1 VSQWTSPGRIV
12 TGLVSAAAIV
22 AALVSM
28 SGAQRAQSLGLTR
41 HGALITA
48 QDAGAA
54 DAVAAVAVAPGTA
67 GQVLTVSDAGL
78 PHWAAA
84 ASGGPTV
91 TTYYADN
98 GTAANGAGVDATA
111 SVSGTGSASTVTFGV
126 GATQRLI
133 NSSGVASGSWV
144 SPAIPL
150 TAKRVTLYVRST
162 AASGLTT
169 NGFRYLQ
176 MSIRRASESP
186 PASMLFGAVVN
197 DSTLGTYL
205 QGNCRS
211 NSNVAT
217 INLGTRAGT
226 SPLTGTDRWLRV
238 IWTFD
243 ASLPRMWFST
253 GETTG
258 SSRPT
263 AWNPLG
269 LDWQAQLQD
278 GTATLATLGTFGTAS
293 AQIIL
298 GLESYTNGGAS
309 SLTVSIA
316 IEVET

>member
-1 VSQWTSPGRIV
+1 MSQWTSPGRIV
-12 TGLVSAAAIV
+12 TGLVSAAALVV
-22 AALVSM
+22 ALASM
-28 SGAQRAQSLGLTR
+28 TGTQRAQSLGLTQ

-84 ASGGPTV
+84 SGGVTT
-91 TTYYADN
+91 TTYYASD

-133 NSSGVASGSWV
+133 NSAGVASGSWV

-150 TAKRVTLYVRST
+150 TARRVTLYVRST
-162 AASGLTT
+162 AGSGLTT

-197 DSTLGTYL
+197 DSTNGTYL

-217 INLGTRAGT
+217 TNFGTRAGT

-278 GTATLATLGTFGTAS
+278 TTATLATLGTFGTAS
-293 AQIIL
+293 AQVIL

>member
-1 VSQWTSPGRIV
+1 MPASYGGAGVSVDAQAVVGA
-12 TGLVSAAAIV
+12 GLDAILGGATAGDLIASDGAGGTQLASVDPAATRAVLGV
-22 AALVSM
+22 AAS
-28 SGAQRAQSLGLTR
+28 T
-41 HGALITA
+41 T
-48 QDAGAA
+48 
-54 DAVAAVAVAPGTA
+54 
-67 GQVLTVSDAGL
+67 
-78 PHWAAA
+78 
-84 ASGGPTV
+84 
-91 TTYYADN
+91 TTYYAAD

-126 GATQRLI
+126 SSTQRLI

-162 AASGLTT
+162 AGSGLNT

-197 DSTLGTYL
+197 DSTSGTYL

-217 INLGTRAGT
+217 TNFGTRAGT

-293 AQIIL
+293 AQVIL

-309 SLTVSIA
+309 SLTVAIA